1 MEYRGYYDPNGQ
13 GTGGFYTPEPPRR
26 RRSGGTF
33 FFVAVVFTLVG
44 ILLAYLVLPNLRG
57 QLEQI
62 APTPRPEYTRA
73 PEPTPTPGLPAAT
86 PTPAQMPELDGPD
99 IIIEDAYN
107 PFPDIIQASSGAVV
121 GVINYAN
128 YTDFANRE
136 FEMEQ
141 GGGSGFVI
149 SSSGYIVTNAHVVE
163 GAQRIEVIFKDG
175 TQMDAEVRGVDK
187 IMDVAVLKVERDGL
201 TALKLGQS
209 AAARTGE
216 FVIAIGNP
224 TGQRLADTTTFG
236 IVSSIG
242 RSVNIDGRTNTYIQ
256 TDAAINPGNSGG
268 PLINARGEVMGITS
282 AKTLTAGTD
291 EYGNPITAEG
301 IGFAIPIDDALP
313 VIEQLIRFGFVAR
326 PGVGI
331 SIVEPTPEDREA
343 YDLPEGLLV
352 ASVSPG
358 GPAEKAGLRVDDVI
372 VECNGVP
379 VRAQDAF
386 IAQVQGMA
394 VGDECKLRYWRDGK
408 YDECVV
414 IVGDLNQI
422 N

>member
-1 MEYRGYYDPNGQ
+1 MEYRGYYGPNDQ

-26 RRSGGTF
+26 RRSGGTI
-33 FFVAVVFTLVG
+33 FFVALVFTLVG
-44 ILLAYLVLPNLRG
+44 ILLAYLVLPNLRHE
-57 QLEQI
+57 LEQI
-62 APTPRPEYTRA
+62 TPTPRPQYTRA
-73 PEPTPTPGLPAAT
+73 PEPSPTPGLPAVT

-99 IIIEDAYN
+99 IVIQDAYN

-121 GVINYAN
+121 GVINHAK

-136 FEMEQ
+136 FELEQ

-149 SSSGYIVTNAHVVE
+149 SSAGYIITNAHVVD

-175 TQMDAEVRGVDK
+175 VQVDAELRGLDK
-187 IMDVAVLKVERDGL
+187 ILDVAVLKVEREGL

-209 AAARTGE
+209 ATARPGE

-242 RSVNIDGRTNTYIQ
+242 RSVNIDGRTNTFIQ

-268 PLINARGEVMGITS
+268 PLINVKGEVIGITS
-282 AKTLTAGTD
+282 AKTLTAGSD
-291 EYGNPITAEG
+291 EFGNPITAEG
-301 IGFAIPIDDALP
+301 IGFAIPMDDALP
-313 VIEQLIRFGFVAR
+313 IIEQLIRFGFVMR

-343 YDLPEGLLV
+343 YNLPEGLLIADV
-352 ASVSPG
+352 ALG
-358 GPAEKAGLRVDDVI
+358 GPAEMAGLRVDDVL

-379 VRAQDAF
+379 IREQEEF
-386 IAQVQGMA
+386 IRQVQAMA
-394 VGDECKLRYWRDGK
+394 VGDECRLRYWRDGR
-408 YDECVV
+408 YAECVV
-414 IVGDLNQI
+414 VVGDLNQI